1 VEDAAVHW
9 PRGVQETDGEQ
20 FAQALCEVA
29 PLREMVQGRARAR
42 VLRIGPRS
50 CPLATGVLEPAVRV
64 DHALAVPHIDCF
76 LARGH
81 WRAHRLRLEQT
92 ARVFDLNSIFFLF
105 FIAQFFIPLIQK
117 RMLEARR
124 QAAIRAIEQSRHSR
138 LITMIHRQET
148 MSFLGFP
155 IARYI
160 DIEDSEEVLRA
171 IRFTPPDMPIDLLL
185 HTPGGLVLASEQIAF
200 ALKRRE
206 GKVTVFVPHYAMSG
220 GTLIALAA
228 DEIVMD
234 QNAVL
239 GPVDPQLGTAQSSFA
254 AASVLKALEQPNPN
268 RDDTTLI
275 LGDLAEKALRQVHET
290 VRKLL
295 LEHQTEADAERIAT
309 AVASGQWTHDY
320 PLDVDEL
327 RELGIK
333 VSTELPRPVYD
344 LMDFYPQSSQRR
356 PGVEYI
362 PIPYPQRAPEPSK
375 SER

>member
-1 VEDAAVHW
+1 
-9 PRGVQETDGEQ
+9 
-20 FAQALCEVA
+20 
-29 PLREMVQGRARAR
+29 M
-42 VLRIGPRS
+42 
-50 CPLATGVLEPAVRV
+50 
-64 DHALAVPHIDCF
+64 
-76 LARGH
+76 
-81 WRAHRLRLEQT
+81 
-92 ARVFDLNSIFFLF
+92 FDLNSIFFLF
-105 FIAQFFIPLIQK
+105 FIAQFFIPLLQK
-117 RMLEARR
+117 RMLEMRR

-160 DIEDSEEVLRA
+160 DIEDSEDVLRA

-275 LGDLAEKALRQVHET
+275 LGDLAKKALRQVHGT

-295 LEHQTEADAERIAT
+295 LEHHTEADAERIAT
-309 AVASGQWTHDY
+309 AIASGQWTHDY

-327 RELGIK
+327 GELGIK

-362 PIPYPQRAPEPSK
+362 PIPYPQRTPEPSK

>member
-1 VEDAAVHW
+1 
-9 PRGVQETDGEQ
+9 
-20 FAQALCEVA
+20 
-29 PLREMVQGRARAR
+29 M
-42 VLRIGPRS
+42 
-50 CPLATGVLEPAVRV
+50 
-64 DHALAVPHIDCF
+64 
-76 LARGH
+76 
-81 WRAHRLRLEQT
+81 
-92 ARVFDLNSIFFLF
+92 FDLNSIFFLF

-160 DIEDSEEVLRA
+160 DIEDSEDVLRA
-171 IRFTPPDMPIDLLL
+171 IRFTPPEMPIDLLL

>member
-1 VEDAAVHW
+1 
-9 PRGVQETDGEQ
+9 
-20 FAQALCEVA
+20 
-29 PLREMVQGRARAR
+29 
-42 VLRIGPRS
+42 
-50 CPLATGVLEPAVRV
+50 
-64 DHALAVPHIDCF
+64 
-76 LARGH
+76 
-81 WRAHRLRLEQT
+81 
-92 ARVFDLNSIFFLF
+92 VFDLNSIFFLF
-105 FIAQFFIPLIQK
+105 FIAQFFIPLLQK
-117 RMLEARR
+117 RTLELRR

-138 LITMIHRQET
+138 VITMIHRQET

-160 DIEDSEEVLRA
+160 DIEDSEDVLRA
-171 IRFTPPDMPIDLLL
+171 IRFTPPEMPIDLLL

-200 ALKRRE
+200 ALKRRQ

-254 AASVLKALEQPNPN
+254 AASVLKALSQPNPN

-275 LGDLAEKALRQVHET
+275 LGDLAEKALRQVHAT

-295 LEHQTEADAERIAT
+295 LEHHTEAEAERIAS
-309 AVASGQWTHDY
+309 ALADGQWTHDY
-320 PLDVDEL
+320 PLDVDQL
-327 RELGIK
+327 LGLGIA
-333 VSTELPRPVYD
+333 VVNELPRAVYE
-344 LMDFYPQSSQRR
+344 LMDFYPQATQRR

-362 PIPYPQRAPEPSK
+362 PIPYPQRPNEPTK
-375 SER
+375 PQR

>member
-1 VEDAAVHW
+1 
-9 PRGVQETDGEQ
+9 
-20 FAQALCEVA
+20 
-29 PLREMVQGRARAR
+29 M
-42 VLRIGPRS
+42 
-50 CPLATGVLEPAVRV
+50 
-64 DHALAVPHIDCF
+64 
-76 LARGH
+76 
-81 WRAHRLRLEQT
+81 
-92 ARVFDLNSIFFLF
+92 FDLNSIFFLF

-228 DEIVMD
+228 DDIVMD